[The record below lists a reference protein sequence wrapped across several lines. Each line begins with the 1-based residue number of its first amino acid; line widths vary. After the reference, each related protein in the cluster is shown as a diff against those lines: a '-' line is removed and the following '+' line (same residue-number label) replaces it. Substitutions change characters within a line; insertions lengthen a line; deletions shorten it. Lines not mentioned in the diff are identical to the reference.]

1 MNDKI
6 AFVIL
11 IGGKSKRFGNDKG
24 LTMILGKP
32 FIQHQLET
40 LKRIGNKIFLSAR
53 DERQVQY
60 YKEKIKSFGS
70 NSFILDKRD
79 LVKDKDL
86 RSPLIGM
93 YSIFNQLSN
102 SNFSKVFL
110 ISCDLPLLK
119 REVIELML
127 KESQGYDC
135 CIPRWN
141 NGYLEPLFAIYPIR
155 KGYSESKKN
164 LVSSKY
170 RLREILSKDWK
181 IKYISVENKIK
192 PFDKELLTFYN
203 INTEEN
209 LENIKNLLKQT
220 RK

>member
-24 LTMILGKP
+24 LTVILGKS

-155 KGYSESKKN
+155 KGCTEAKKN
-164 LVSSKY
+164 LESSKF

-181 IKYISVENKIK
+181 INYISIENKIK